1 MIRLREDGEG
11 WRLSQIPEVQGAFVS
26 LDARDG
32 SVQALVGG
40 YDYFLGKYNRA
51 VQARRQPGSGFKPFL
66 YSSALA
72 YGFTP
77 ASVILDAPVV
87 FDDPTLED
95 TWRPQNYSGKFYG
108 PTRLREA
115 LVHSRN
121 LVSIRLLQAVGIDY
135 ARRFI
140 SQFGFPVQRM
150 PRDLSLALGSPT
162 FTPLDMARGYAVLAN
177 NGYMIEPY
185 FIDEVQNAYGEVQFK
200 ARAPIA
206 CEECEAQRELAAAE
220 APPVPALETIALPED
235 QAPTG
240 EQDEQGEPVEEP
252 PPLAPRV
259 VDARI
264 VYLMNDILSD
274 VTSRGTG
281 AKARELGRSDLHG
294 KTGTTN
300 DETDAWFFGFTPT
313 LVGVAWVGF
322 DQPQPLGRGEVGG
335 VAALPM
341 WIDYMRTALK
351 GVEEVRHPRPPGLV
365 NVRIN
370 PANGKLAAAGSPSA
384 IFELVQQEHL
394 PEPDDAPSADPYRDR
409 EADADI
415 EDIF

>member
-1 MIRLREDGEG
+1 
-11 WRLSQIPEVQGAFVS
+11 
-26 LDARDG
+26 
-32 SVQALVGG
+32 
-40 YDYFLGKYNRA
+40 
-51 VQARRQPGSGFKPFL
+51 
-66 YSSALA
+66 
-72 YGFTP
+72 
-77 ASVILDAPVV
+77 
-87 FDDPTLED
+87 
-95 TWRPQNYSGKFYG
+95 
-108 PTRLREA
+108 
-115 LVHSRN
+115 
-121 LVSIRLLQAVGIDY
+121 
-135 ARRFI
+135 
-140 SQFGFPVQRM
+140 
-150 PRDLSLALGSPT
+150 
-162 FTPLDMARGYAVLAN
+162 
-177 NGYMIEPY
+177 
-185 FIDEVQNAYGEVQFK
+185 
-200 ARAPIA
+200 
-206 CEECEAQRELAAAE
+206 
-220 APPVPALETIALPED
+220 
-235 QAPTG
+235 
-240 EQDEQGEPVEEP
+240 
-252 PPLAPRV
+252 
-259 VDARI
+259 
-264 VYLMNDILSD
+264 MNDILSD